1 MAYTY
6 SSVQKDTVLKGLS
19 SSKIFHGM
27 HFCMK
32 TALGL
37 LHNNKCFHEQAR
49 AEKNVEQIQLC
60 FPQQIKCVA

>member
-37 LHNNKCFHEQAR
+37 LHNNKCFLEQAR
-49 AEKNVEQIQLC
+49 GAKKYRRNAIML
-60 FPQQIKCVA
+60 PAAN